1 MRQRFRL
8 LLLSALLASRV
19 VAAQRSARALQP
31 ANSRLDEAFTRILSV
46 RELSDG
52 RVLVT
57 NDREERSRYRGSVV
71 LPSDP
76 CT

>member
-1 MRQRFRL
+1 MRPRFL
-8 LLLSALLASRV
+8 VLLLSALLAPRA

-31 ANSRLDEAFTRILSV
+31 ANARLDEAFTRILSV

-57 NDREERSRYRGSVV
+57 DDRDNRLVV
-71 LPSDP
+71 ADMKAGQR
-76 CT
+76 